1 MSHQGRAYIVQ
12 QDGLLGFLKDGII
25 AWIIQ
30 NNTNVGPLGYLQD
43 NDRVDLVR
51 QLKQEYDSNEAR
63 IAFLKTKMVYFPVFL
78 GWLRANGKI
87 HQGGK

>member
-12 QDGLLGFLKDGII
+12 QDGLPGFLKDSII
-25 AWIIQ
+25 SWIIQ
-30 NNTNVGPLGYLQD
+30 NNNDEGPLAYLQE
-43 NDRVDLVR
+43 NYRVDLVR
-51 QLKQEYDSNEAR
+51 QLKQDYDSDEAR
-63 IAFLKTKMVYFPVFL
+63 IAFLKTKMVYLPVFL